1 MRWTTIAALLVGAAP
16 LAAQAASDTS
26 VHPIHL
32 TDAITMAQAAEPAAV
47 AAQGNVLTSQTNL
60 MSAYMAFVPSVSLN
74 MSTALNSPATAR
86 VNPTTGQLVSGAWS
100 LTQGF
105 SIGVDIF
112 DGGRRI
118 YSVAAARKLLGAA
131 DAAGVAQKYQT
142 AYDVKVQYYAVL
154 ASIEQRVAAQAAI
167 DQATQQMKASVAN
180 VRAKMVTKSD
190 SLQSLVA
197 LGNARLQMLA
207 ADLALQTANA
217 ALTRLVA
224 APYTVTAIIDDTVET
239 PKPPIDSASVL
250 RMALVGP
257 TVQSAQMNFEAAD
270 ASAKA
275 ARWQWFPQLT
285 ASYQRNRLAVD
296 SLFSLAP
303 GGGSYSGSL
312 RFNLSYPLFNQ
323 WQRES
328 NIVLADVAKKNADA
342 AARDA
347 RYAAQESL
355 VQYFGALRTAQEQS
369 DIQSV
374 SVAAAQE
381 NLAVQQERYKLGLS
395 TILDVLTAQSSV
407 NAARVLLIQARYNYR
422 VAKAQLEALVG
433 SDL

>member
-1 MRWTTIAALLVGAAP
+1 
-16 LAAQAASDTS
+16 
-26 VHPIHL
+26 
-32 TDAITMAQAAEPAAV
+32 
-47 AAQGNVLTSQTNL
+47 
-60 MSAYMAFVPSVSLN
+60 
-74 MSTALNSPATAR
+74 
-86 VNPTTGQLVSGAWS
+86 
-100 LTQGF
+100 
-105 SIGVDIF
+105 
-112 DGGRRI
+112 
-118 YSVAAARKLLGAA
+118 
-131 DAAGVAQKYQT
+131 
-142 AYDVKVQYYAVL
+142 
-154 ASIEQRVAAQAAI
+154 VAAQAAI

-180 VRAKMVTKSD
+180 VKAKMVTKSD

>member
-1 MRWTTIAALLVGAAP
+1 MKLTILAALLVGAAP
-16 LAAQAASDTS
+16 LAAQAASDTA

-32 TDAITMAQAAEPAAV
+32 ADAITMAQAAEPAAV
-47 AAQGNVLTSQTNL
+47 AAQGNLETSATNL
-60 MSAYMAFVPSVSLN
+60 RSAYAAFVPSVSLN
-74 MSTALNSPATAR
+74 MSSTLNSPAAAR
-86 VNPTTGQLVSGAWS
+86 VNQTTGQITSEAWS

-105 SIGVDIF
+105 SVGVDIF

-131 DAAGVAQKYQT
+131 DAADVAQKYQT

-167 DQATQQMKASVAN
+167 DQATQQMRVSVEN
-180 VRAKMVTKSD
+180 VKAKMVTKSD

-207 ADLALQTANA
+207 AQLALQVANA
-217 ALTRLVA
+217 TLTRLVA

-239 PKPPIDSASVL
+239 AKPPIDSAAVL
-250 RMALVGP
+250 RLALVGP
-257 TVQSAQMNFEAAD
+257 TVQSAQMNFEAAE

-285 ASYQRNRLAVD
+285 VSYGRNRLAAD
-296 SLFSLAP
+296 SLFTLAP

-312 RFNLSYPLFNQ
+312 RFNMSYPLFNQ

-355 VQYFGALRTAQEQS
+355 VQYFGALRTAQEQT
-369 DIQSV
+369 DIQTV
-374 SVAAAQE
+374 SVAAAEE
-381 NLAVQQERYKLGLS
+381 NLKVQQERYKLGMS
-395 TILDVLTAQSSV
+395 TILDVLTAQSSL

-422 VAKAQLEALVG
+422 VAKAQLEALTG
-433 SDL
+433 SEL

>member
-1 MRWTTIAALLVGAAP
+1 
-16 LAAQAASDTS
+16 
-26 VHPIHL
+26 
-32 TDAITMAQAAEPAAV
+32 
-47 AAQGNVLTSQTNL
+47 
-60 MSAYMAFVPSVSLN
+60 
-74 MSTALNSPATAR
+74 
-86 VNPTTGQLVSGAWS
+86 
-100 LTQGF
+100 
-105 SIGVDIF
+105 
-112 DGGRRI
+112 
-118 YSVAAARKLLGAA
+118 
-131 DAAGVAQKYQT
+131 
-142 AYDVKVQYYAVL
+142 
-154 ASIEQRVAAQAAI
+154 
-167 DQATQQMKASVAN
+167 
-180 VRAKMVTKSD
+180 
-190 SLQSLVA
+190 
-197 LGNARLQMLA
+197 
-207 ADLALQTANA
+207 
-217 ALTRLVA
+217 
-224 APYTVTAIIDDTVET
+224 
-239 PKPPIDSASVL
+239 
-250 RMALVGP
+250 
-257 TVQSAQMNFEAAD
+257 MNFEAAE

>member
-1 MRWTTIAALLVGAAP
+1 MGAAP
-16 LAAQAASDTS
+16 LAAQAASDTTA
-26 VHPIHL
+26 HPIHL
-32 TDAITMAQAAEPAAV
+32 ADAIRMAQAVEPAAV
-47 AAQGNVLTSQTNL
+47 AAQGNVETSATNL
-60 MSAYMAFVPSVSLN
+60 KSAYAAFVPSVSAN
-74 MSTALNSPATAR
+74 MSATLNNPATAR
-86 VNPTTGQLVSGAWS
+86 VNPTTGQITSGAWS
-100 LTQGF
+100 VTQGF
-105 SIGVDIF
+105 ALAVDIF

-154 ASIEQRVAAQAAI
+154 ASIEQKLAAQAAI
-167 DQATQQMKASVAN
+167 DQATQQMRVSVEN
-180 VRAKMVTKSD
+180 VKAKMVTKSD

-207 ADLALQTANA
+207 SELALQTANA

-224 APYTVTAIIDDTVET
+224 APTLVTAIIGDTVET
-239 PKPPIDSASVL
+239 EKAPIDSASVL
-250 RMALVGP
+250 RLALAGP
-257 TVQSAQMNFEAAD
+257 SVQAAQMNFDAAD

-285 ASYQRNRLAVD
+285 ASYNRNRLAVD
-296 SLFSLAP
+296 TLGFTLAP
-303 GGGSYSGSL
+303 GAGSYSGSL

-328 NIVLADVAKKNADA
+328 AIVTADVAKRNADA
-342 AARDA
+342 QARDA

-355 VQYFGALRTAQEQS
+355 VQYFGALRTAQQQTE
-369 DIQSV
+369 IQTV
-374 SVAAAQE
+374 SVAAADE
-381 NLAVQQERYKLGLS
+381 NLRVQQERYKLGMS
-395 TILDVLTAQSSV
+395 TILDVLTAQSTL

-422 VAKAQLEALVG
+422 VAKAQLEALTG